1 MERLVEERELTI
13 PTSKAWDP
21 YQLYLKRLI
30 STMAKDPSKI
40 FYLSS
45 SKFFY

>member
-1 MERLVEERELTI
+1 
-13 PTSKAWDP
+13 
-21 YQLYLKRLI
+21 LKRLI

-45 SKFFY
+45 SKFFYWYQSMCTFFFFRY